1 LHNPEPQ
8 VASLSLKCLP
18 PGPPGQFLIGSFPL
32 GTSKPLQLLAEW
44 ARTYGDIFYYRAF
57 TTPVYFLNHPDL
69 VASVL
74 VTHGRDFIKGRGL
87 QVNQRLFG
95 KGLLTSEGN
104 LWLRERRLCQPAF
117 RSERV
122 QGYGELMVDYAERM
136 LARWQPGESRDLCNE
151 MRRLTLEIVAKTL
164 FNVEIGDWVERVVA
178 AAEPIMELNTR
189 GRILVPF
196 MRYLPTPLNLRYR
209 RAVRGLERIVRTIV
223 EQRAKNGGDGEDL
236 LSMLLRARDED
247 GRPLSFR
254 QVRDEIMTLILA
266 GHETTALAVSW
277 TFYLLASNP
286 SVEEKLVA
294 EINGVLGQ
302 EPPRVHD
309 LARLPYAE
317 RVVRESMR
325 LYPPAFAVARMA
337 IRDCEIGGYRVPRRA
352 SVVMSQWVMHR
363 DPRFFD
369 NPEHFDPDRW
379 SEKFTERLPR
389 FAYFPF
395 GGGPRVCIG
404 SSFAMTE
411 ATLLVTAILQRF
423 HFSLDPGCEVTP
435 VTSITLRPQNGIR
448 VVLEPRFPVARLA
461 PGA

>member
-1 LHNPEPQ
+1 MPNPEPQ
-8 VASLSLKCLP
+8 VASPNLKGLP
-18 PGPPGQFLIGSFPL
+18 PGPPGHFLIGSFPL
-32 GTSKPLQLLAEW
+32 GTSDPLQLLAEW

-57 TTPVYFLNHPDL
+57 TSPVYFLNHPDL
-69 VASVL
+69 IASVL
-74 VTHGRDFIKGRGL
+74 VTHCRDFIKGRGL
-87 QVNQRLFG
+87 QVNGRLFG
-95 KGLLTSEGN
+95 KGLLTSEGD

-117 RSERV
+117 HSEQV
-122 QGYGELMVDYAERM
+122 QRYGELMVEYAERM
-136 LARWQPGESRDLCNE
+136 LASWQPGESRDLCTD

-164 FNVEIGDWVERVVA
+164 FNVEIGDWVDGVVE
-178 AAEPIMELNTR
+178 AAEPIMALNTR

-209 RAVRGLERIVRTIV
+209 RAVRSLERIVRTII
-223 EQRAKNGGDGEDL
+223 ERRAQCRGDGEDL
-236 LSMLLRARDED
+236 LSMLLRAHDQD
-247 GRPLSFR
+247 GQPLSFR

-266 GHETTALAVSW
+266 GHETTALALSW

-286 SVEEKLVA
+286 SVEAKLMA
-294 EINGVLGQ
+294 EITGVLGQ
-302 EPPRVHD
+302 EPPRAHD

-337 IRDCEIGGYRVPRRA
+337 IRDCEIGGYRVPRQA
-352 SVVMSQWVMHR
+352 SVVMSQWVTHR
-363 DPRFFD
+363 DPRFFH

-379 SEKFTERLPR
+379 SEEFVERLPR

-404 SSFAMTE
+404 SSFARME
-411 ATLLVTAILQRF
+411 ATLLVTSILQRF
-423 HFSLDPGCEVTP
+423 HFSLDPACEVTP
-435 VTSITLRPQNGIR
+435 VTSITLRPKNGIR
-448 VVLEPRFPVARLA
+448 VVLEPRCRITRSE